1 MSVPCLLTSHQEEWI
16 EVEAHCWFTYLFSDL
31 DREYQKSHVIP
42 VTQQGAASR
51 RQVGLR

>member
-16 EVEAHCWFTYLFSDL
+16 EVEAHCWFIHLFTGL
-31 DREYQKSHVIP
+31 DRESQKSLVIP
-42 VTQQGAASR
+42 VMQQGAASR